1 MRFTYAHGKLGRRRG
16 DACARA
22 ARSRRAARWM
32 AAVSGVLALVLV
44 CGVAVGAPASSKRA
58 VLALAARLAAEDPGA
73 GVGGDT
79 IVATGDGA
87 KLFGVPRRPNFI
99 FALGPNEV
107 VFGGQDRDEI
117 RALAA
122 NATVHSG
129 NGSNFVWAGQ
139 GARVFGGTGRN
150 MLIASGS
157 RGTVWVRS
165 RNTKVVMYGGH
176 GRVLCSPGARGALIY
191 VRGDDSVG
199 PTCRRVGARV
209 LPVSRVH
216 GASPG
221 RALGGAG
228 PVSGDGSNGNPYVA
242 PCDDPQDVDCTVSG
256 FPVRTLD
263 GLHNEFVP
271 AYKCPADHPYRSI
284 YNFIDSPNGP
294 FGWAVGPGVGVQ
306 EDWGDYPIALSITGY
321 SYVQDSGSPGVLWTG
336 TQTGFPNS
344 SATNWNTKSHW
355 YRVVLHCTSDR
366 CHGTAGLAGDRGGPD
381 PNNGDPPDNCS
392 NASQAAA
399 KRWSRLLA
407 ASATARTTESSTPA
421 SHDSPSAPR
430 AGPRIPPD

>member
-1 MRFTYAHGKLGRRRG
+1 MRTGSQAVVAES
-16 DACARA
+16 ACARS
-22 ARSRRAARWM
+22 ARPRRAAGWT

-44 CGVAVGAPASSKRA
+44 CGVAVGAPASSERA
-58 VLALAARLAAEDPGA
+58 VLALAARLAAQDPGA
-73 GVGGDT
+73 VVGGDT

-87 KLFGVPRRPNFI
+87 RLFGVPRRPNFI

-107 VFGGQDRDEI
+107 VFGGQDGNEI

-129 NGSNFVWAGQ
+129 NGSNFVWAGR

-150 MLIASGS
+150 MVIATGS
-157 RGTVWVRS
+157 RATVWVRS
-165 RNTKVVMYGGH
+165 RKTKIVMYGRH

-191 VRGDDSVG
+191 VRADDSVG
-199 PTCRRVGARV
+199 RTCRRVHARV

-228 PVSGDGSNGNPYVA
+228 IVSGDGSNDNPYVA

-263 GLHNEFVP
+263 GLRNEFVP

-284 YNFIDSPNGP
+284 YNFIDQPNGP
-294 FGWAVGPGVGVQ
+294 FGWSVGPGVGVQ
-306 EDWGDYPIALSITGY
+306 EDWGDYPVALSITGV
-321 SYVQDSGSPGVLWTG
+321 SSVQDPGFSSGVLWTG
-336 TQTGFPNS
+336 TTTGFPNS
-344 SATNWNTKSHW
+344 SATNWNSKSHW
-355 YRVVLHCTSDR
+355 YRVVLHCTSNR
-366 CHGTAGLAGDRGGPD
+366 CHGTAQLAGDRSGPN
-381 PNNGDPPDNCS
+381 PNNGDPPANCS
-392 NASQAAA
+392 NGSNAAA

-407 ASATARTTESSTPA
+407 ESAAARTTESSTPA
-421 SHDSPSAPR
+421 SYHSPSAPR
-430 AGPRIPPD
+430 AGPRIPPY